1 MHYALH
7 KKDDKLT
14 CDNFRAISVLLSG
27 YKIIM
32 KVLYNRLLP
41 HAEMVIGYGVVS
53 TVTNL
58 LQIRSLIS
66 DSADKQ
72 GVQNSHL
79 FIDFK
84 SAYDIVKRS
93 ELYVVMQE
101 LSFEPKLIQLLAMTI
116 NRSRSRIRID

>member
-1 MHYALH
+1 
-7 KKDDKLT
+7 
-14 CDNFRAISVLLSG
+14 
-27 YKIIM
+27 M

-41 HAEMVIGYGVVS
+41 HAEMVIGYGVDS

-66 DSADKQ
+66 DSVDRQ